1 MDRHLGSFALSL
13 CWPTFASERIIASS
27 FECRLF
33 VIFYIVHPET
43 DQLNNY
49 PSTPMTESCMRVV
62 FYLILFFVTLYFHL
76 RKAAALGRLVIVI
89 QLVNYLCSASG
100 GTVHR
105 KGKGSGRGVN

>member
-1 MDRHLGSFALSL
+1 MIFKQAQVCLAHRSRPTLPPSWQMDLKQRWIDILDLLLCQFVGQRLPVHASL
-13 CWPTFASERIIASS
+13 H
-27 FECRLF
+27 RL
-33 VIFYIVHPET
+33 
-43 DQLNNY
+43 
-49 PSTPMTESCMRVV
+49 
-62 FYLILFFVTLYFHL
+62 TLYFHL